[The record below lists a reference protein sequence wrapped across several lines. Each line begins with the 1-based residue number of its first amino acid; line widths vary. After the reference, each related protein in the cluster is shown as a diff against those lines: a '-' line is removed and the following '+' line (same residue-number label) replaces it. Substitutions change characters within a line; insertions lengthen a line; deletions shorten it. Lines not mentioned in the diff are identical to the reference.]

1 MINIKKTSSII
12 DKTCILHWL
21 YNFDFKNIPNISIFT
36 KLIEIGKLPLNIDF
50 SNEIIYKSYGFLT
63 IEDFKEYVKDNY
75 HINEDIFHL
84 FRDINSREIL
94 LRSLEK
100 LAAILAALNDKN
112 RHDVYTEL
120 HELAKKLEF
129 NTVVLSS
136 FDYKEKTILFY
147 DEAIKEYAT
156 SKSFDPLDVYEYEF
170 CAMLFRY
177 YHYHFIIN
185 NSNQPSDKYIDILQ
199 RSDYTAKVVKS
210 SLSEYYTLE
219 YCKYYRKTN
228 IGCYLGDISPEIY
241 PAAGCEYIVSWKH
254 FIDLLN
260 YSIDDFDFTLRKLFN
275 KNPEIFYNIK
285 DRIKDIKQIFYK
297 FANRLGSYII
307 PEEEFLDKFREY
319 MFGKASS
326 KSISD
331 YISNFKREFRERL
344 EMEFNVLF
352 ALNKAS
358 RVYLVDKLY
367 STCLSPTYKTALKF
381 LLEFLENVDFDIKGI
396 NIVPIK

>member
-1 MINIKKTSSII
+1 MINIKKISSII
-12 DKTCILHWL
+12 ERTCILHWL

-36 KLIEIGKLPLNIDF
+36 KLIENGKLMLNIDF
-50 SNEIIYKSYGFLT
+50 SDKIITKTYGYLT
-63 IEDFKEYVKDNY
+63 VDDFKEYLNENY
-75 HINEDIFHL
+75 RINDEISHILRN
-84 FRDINSREIL
+84 INSRDSL
-94 LRSLEK
+94 LNSLER
-100 LAAILAALNDKN
+100 LAAILAVLNEKN

-120 HELAKKLEF
+120 YELAKKLEF
-129 NTVVLSS
+129 KTVVLSS

-147 DEAIKEYAT
+147 NEAIHQYVIDNGIKAI
-156 SKSFDPLDVYEYEF
+156 DVYEYEF

-177 YHYHFIIN
+177 YHYHFVVNN
-185 NSNQPSDKYIDILQ
+185 NSQPSYKYIDILQ
-199 RSDYTAKVVKS
+199 RSDYTSAVVKS

-241 PAAGCEYIVSWKH
+241 PTAGCEYIVSWKH

-285 DRIKDIKQIFYK
+285 NRIKDIQQQFYK
-297 FANRLGSYII
+297 IANRYGYCII

-344 EMEFNVLF
+344 EMEFNVLL
-352 ALNKAS
+352 ALNKES

-367 STCLSPTYKTALKF
+367 STCLSPTYKTGLKC
-381 LLEFLENVDFDIKGI
+381 LLEFLKNVDFDVKGI